1 MSLRASDWAA
11 WVQAVGSIA
20 AICAGF
26 WTAYRQNKRAS
37 KLRQD
42 DRKEAE
48 RDRASRAEVV
58 AARLSGWLGE
68 ASSRITIKWEA
79 YNRTSLEEFIS
90 EPQSLVQQWKL
101 NVSTEIDGVMPDLHY
116 LKNGSG
122 DVAQLDFQIRYFE
135 AFLEQLSKPSRS
147 KLEQAELNAIHKNV
161 GDQLWRMLALLSN
174 AERHLGP
181 LLDDAVAKER

>member
-90 EPQSLVQQWKL
+90 EPQSLVQQ
-101 NVSTEIDGVMPDLHY
+101 
-116 LKNGSG
+116 
-122 DVAQLDFQIRYFE
+122 
-135 AFLEQLSKPSRS
+135 
-147 KLEQAELNAIHKNV
+147 
-161 GDQLWRMLALLSN
+161 
-174 AERHLGP
+174 
-181 LLDDAVAKER
+181 

>member
-1 MSLRASDWAA
+1 
-11 WVQAVGSIA
+11 
-20 AICAGF
+20 
-26 WTAYRQNKRAS
+26 
-37 KLRQD
+37 
-42 DRKEAE
+42 
-48 RDRASRAEVV
+48 
-58 AARLSGWLGE
+58 
-68 ASSRITIKWEA
+68 
-79 YNRTSLEEFIS
+79 
-90 EPQSLVQQWKL
+90 
-101 NVSTEIDGVMPDLHY
+101 MPDLHY